1 MAQTERLHTKKITG
15 KDDVHRFSR
24 ELQGNTE
31 LETITRETVANID
44 DEDEAYLKPLFEDS
58 NRHLRAFD
66 TARFARDQL
75 KKSCDHLAAKSNDK
89 RWWTFTKSHKSAS
102 EKATEKLQEQ
112 VPNDFDSV
120 RVVVDAVSADW
131 TAKHTL
137 RVCETLY
144 AHRKAAVN
152 HKEIAESLSRAV
164 ADVSSKAAECANWL
178 HSTNT
183 RDMRVML
190 AGIYAKVFEFF
201 HGTIEWFI
209 KSKISRFFDAF
220 NSEISEKYLKAA
232 SDLNQRIQK
241 MQNAGIIRSSAM
253 QRSTL
258 DGIEHLKG
266 GNCCV
271 ERWVEV
277 SRIFE
282 QTYSRCRGTDARTRI
297 YAKQLEAAGGNNNGI
312 KEGNEKI
319 SWRSSSLEFA
329 GHLKDHATGEDGR
342 KLISNHQNWLLDDQI
357 LWRMQEWLRD
367 DIDSQL
373 LWISGPWEFQDSSSA
388 RPAALAIIAAA
399 YQVQTLIVSYI
410 CEKPRL
416 SERKPGMSLEKTE
429 LITLLY
435 SLIDQLM
442 HFNVEDE
449 DLDLGRHRFEKLDGS
464 RDSWSGAI
472 ALLSELLKHTPGLRF
487 CVIDGMNLL
496 EASDGADWCDDLL
509 RTLLECHTSEDAHFN
524 LLFTTAGKSRAL
536 LQRVSGRQH
545 YDSDQYISDVE
556 RRGRDFFTS

>member
-58 NRHLRAFD
+58 NRHLRYIYNAMSP
-66 TARFARDQL
+66 R
-75 KKSCDHLAAKSNDK
+75 
-89 RWWTFTKSHKSAS
+89 SAS
-102 EKATEKLQEQ
+102 EKDTEKLQEQ

-137 RVCETLY
+137 
-144 AHRKAAVN
+144 AAVN

-178 HSTNT
+178 HSINT

-241 MQNAGIIRSSAM
+241 MQNAGIIRSAAM

-297 YAKQLEAAGGNNNGI
+297 YAKQLEA
-312 KEGNEKI
+312 
-319 SWRSSSLEFA
+319 
-329 GHLKDHATGEDGR
+329 
-342 KLISNHQNWLLDDQI
+342 
-357 LWRMQEWLRD
+357 
-367 DIDSQL
+367 
-373 LWISGPWEFQDSSSA
+373 
-388 RPAALAIIAAA
+388 
-399 YQVQTLIVSYI
+399 
-410 CEKPRL
+410 
-416 SERKPGMSLEKTE
+416 
-429 LITLLY
+429 
-435 SLIDQLM
+435 
-442 HFNVEDE
+442 
-449 DLDLGRHRFEKLDGS
+449 
-464 RDSWSGAI
+464 
-472 ALLSELLKHTPGLRF
+472 
-487 CVIDGMNLL
+487 
-496 EASDGADWCDDLL
+496 
-509 RTLLECHTSEDAHFN
+509 
-524 LLFTTAGKSRAL
+524 
-536 LQRVSGRQH
+536 
-545 YDSDQYISDVE
+545 
-556 RRGRDFFTS
+556 